1 MATATSIEGKID
13 LALQAKILA
22 VAPTAGFPTNR
33 IAAPGKTYSPDGEDP
48 YLAVIFGR
56 NTPINVAMNGSR
68 EPIRRGILLL
78 NVHWRTGAGTLAAT
92 DAAAALRTAFK
103 FNTRIDFV
111 GGYIKVTE
119 EPTIQGVIEGDNGYF
134 LIPVTVPWTAYSAS

>member
-13 LALQAKILA
+13 LALQTKVVPLA
-22 VAPTAGFPTNR
+22 QGLGLA
-33 IAAPGKTYSPDGEDP
+33 IAAPGVEYEPDGVTP

-56 NTPINVAMNGSR
+56 NTPVNVAMSGTR

-78 NVHWRTGAGTLAAT
+78 NVTWPTGAGTLAAT
-92 DAAAALRTAFK
+92 DAAASLRTAFK
-103 FNTRIDFV
+103 FNTRIDFA
-111 GGYIKVTE
+111 GGYIKVTD
-119 EPTIQGVIEGDNGYF
+119 EPTIQGAIEGDNGYF